1 MAEGFARHF
10 HGDKFDFYSAGTQKH
25 GMNQRAIKV
34 MSESGVD
41 ISKHFSKT
49 VDELGDIKFDLVVT
63 VCGHANENC
72 PVFFGAPKMIHV
84 GFEDPP
90 KLSQWLIDEEE
101 ILGLYRSV
109 RDEISEFCKI
119 LVEYL

>member
-34 MSESGVD
+34 MSERGVD

-72 PVFFGAPKMIHV
+72 PVFFGAPKVIHV

-90 KLSQWLIDEEE
+90 RLTQNLIDEED
-101 ILGLYRSV
+101 ILKQYRRV
-109 RDEISEFCKI
+109 RDEISDFCNK
-119 LVEYL
+119 YFTN